1 MSSYPTIR
9 KVAGAAGEMLSV
21 GAGAHCRGI
30 GNKEGRRTECERFGT
45 VAGTKE

>member
-9 KVAGAAGEMLSV
+9 KVAGAAAKMLSV

-30 GNKEGRRTECERFGT
+30 GNKEGPRTVRERFGAA
-45 VAGTKE
+45 AGTKE